1 VLKKQRNGRKGGKRV
16 ESRVTRDDLSSGNGL
31 AFGFGNCTLVAVVVH
46 RNASPACNEI
56 SRPCVKVLS
65 LFFLFFP
72 FFFFF
77 FFTSSTGQWHF
88 VLCVKNEKQSSV
100 FVFIESDR
108 KLRRNFRR
116 LQRQLGTCSLSAAQ
130 FTALY
135 ARILKYQHFEY
146 FRVTDSCYEY
156 AVNPCILHLHV
167 QVQSLPI
174 CTNAC
179 VTFQLM
185 HSGKCVLNQ
194 HIWMHLL
201 YVETREARRS
211 NHIIHVNG

>member
-77 FFTSSTGQWHF
+77 FLRAVPGSDISYCALKMKNNLPFSFLLKVIGSCAAIFADCSGNLELARFRPHNLRLFMREYWNINISNTSEWLT
-88 VLCVKNEKQSSV
+88 V
-100 FVFIESDR
+100 
-108 KLRRNFRR
+108 
-116 LQRQLGTCSLSAAQ
+116 
-130 FTALY
+130 
-135 ARILKYQHFEY
+135 
-146 FRVTDSCYEY
+146 VT
-156 AVNPCILHLHV
+156 NTL
-167 QVQSLPI
+167 
-174 CTNAC
+174 
-179 VTFQLM
+179 
-185 HSGKCVLNQ
+185 
-194 HIWMHLL
+194 
-201 YVETREARRS
+201 
-211 NHIIHVNG
+211 